1 MNICVYGASSATIAK
16 TYIDAGEI
24 LGEEMAKRNFG
35 LVFGGGA
42 NGLMGAVARGV
53 HRFGGKIIG
62 IAPEFFNVDGILF
75 ENCTEFIYPQ
85 NMRERKQKMEELS
98 DAFIITP
105 GGIGTFDEFFEILTL
120 KQLNRH
126 NKPIAILNT
135 NGYYDSLQKFIQN
148 GIDNHFMAE
157 ECKRLYFISDSPAEL
172 LDYIE
177 NYNPTDTPVSKFKAI
192 K

>member
-16 TYIDAGEI
+16 SYIDAGEI

-85 NMRERKQKMEELS
+85 NMRERKQKME
-98 DAFIITP
+98 
-105 GGIGTFDEFFEILTL
+105 
-120 KQLNRH
+120 
-126 NKPIAILNT
+126 
-135 NGYYDSLQKFIQN
+135 
-148 GIDNHFMAE
+148 
-157 ECKRLYFISDSPAEL
+157 
-172 LDYIE
+172 
-177 NYNPTDTPVSKFKAI
+177 
-192 K
+192 

>member
-1 MNICVYGASSATIAK
+1 
-16 TYIDAGEI
+16 
-24 LGEEMAKRNFG
+24 MAKRNFG

-42 NGLMGAVARGV
+42 NGLMGAVARGE

-85 NMRERKQKMEELS
+85 NMRERKKKMEELS

-157 ECKRLYFISDSPAEL
+157 ECKKLYFISDSPAEL

-177 NYNPTDTPVSKFKAI
+177 NYNPSDTPISKFKAI